1 MKKQDSN
8 KSKVSLLDLGANKAA
23 AHLTEQLG
31 HWGVKPFRG
40 KQILRQVFQRGTLDF
55 ALMTDLPI
63 ELRSRLA
70 SAYELYPLLTAGKSV
85 SRDRTIKQLWRADD
99 GSVVESVVIPMQR
112 GHRTVCLSTQTGCA
126 LGCSF
131 CATGRLGAGRNLS
144 AGEIL
149 VQTIHPVSG
158 GQGGEIRDSDNA
170 NSDRSLNY
178 VFMGMGE
185 PMLNY
190 ENLASAIRVM
200 NHNDFMQVGARRIT
214 VSTVGLP
221 EQMVRF
227 STEFP
232 QVKLALSL
240 HAAEDKLRRNL
251 MPVAAKTP
259 LPELIKACHEC
270 NRITGRRITL
280 EYLVLPGIN
289 DSESDITALARISK
303 RLSCKINLIGY
314 NPVDG
319 LTFRKPTHPELI
331 QLRDKLFELCKTAV
345 TIRDP
350 HGNDIAGAC
359 GQLAGVRT
367 PGAHARRAVRT
378 EKREAGR
385 QRGGK
390 GRGPAR

>member
-1 MKKQDSN
+1 MKKQDSR
-8 KSKVSLLDLGANKAA
+8 KSKVSLLDLGADKAA

-31 HWGVKPFRG
+31 RWGVKPFRA
-40 KQILRQVFQRGTLDF
+40 KQVLRQVFQRGTLDF
-55 ALMTDLPI
+55 GLMSDLPL
-63 ELRSRLA
+63 ELRDRLA
-70 SAYELYPLLTAGKSV
+70 SAYELYPLLSAGESV
-85 SRDRTIKQLWRADD
+85 SRDRTVKQLWRAGD
-99 GSVVESVVIPMQR
+99 GSVLESVVIPMQR

-131 CATGRLGAGRNLS
+131 CATGRMSAGRNLS

-149 VQTIHPVSG
+149 VQAIHPVSG
-158 GQGGEIRDSDNA
+158 GRGGEIRDSDTT
-170 NSDRSLNY
+170 NSNRSLNY

-190 ENLASAIRVM
+190 ENLAAAIRVM

-214 VSTVGLP
+214 VSTVGIP
-221 EQMVRF
+221 EQMIRF

-240 HAAEDKLRRNL
+240 HAADDTLRRNL
-251 MPVAAKTP
+251 MPIARKVP
-259 LPELIKACHEC
+259 LAELIDACYEC

-289 DSESDITALARISK
+289 DRESDITALARISK

-314 NPVDG
+314 NPVAG
-319 LTFRKPTHPELI
+319 LTFSKPTHLELI
-331 QLRDKLFELCKTAV
+331 QLRDRLFEVCKSAV
-345 TIRDP
+345 TVRES

-367 PGAHARRAVRT
+367 SGAQARQAVTVEMSRKQRA
-378 EKREAGR
+378 
-385 QRGGK
+385 GK